1 MVKTIGQLLL
11 AGGSIYLA
19 LMLYLYFNQ
28 AKMIHLPDF
37 PSRQVSATPQHI
49 GLEYERVELT
59 TDDGVQL
66 EGWFLPAQQ
75 PRATLLFFHGNA
87 GNISHRLDSL
97 QLFHELGLAIF
108 IFDYRGYGNS
118 EGKPTEAGIYRDAET
133 AWRYLIE
140 TRGIP
145 SHEILLFGRS
155 FGGAVAAYLAERY
168 EALGLVLEST
178 FTSIPDLAAEL
189 YPWLPSRALARFHY
203 DTRSRLSKIEMPVL
217 VIHSPDDDIIPFS
230 QGRELYEQARE
241 PKSLLQ
247 INGSHNTGVLESRHA
262 YRDGWDGFII
272 DCIRHPEQ
280 VRTLQSTKPG
290 IDH

>member
-11 AGGSIYLA
+11 AGGLIYLA
-19 LMLYLYFNQ
+19 LMLYLYLNQ

-37 PSRQVSATPQHI
+37 PSRQISATPQQI

-59 TDDGVQL
+59 TDDGVHL

-97 QLFHELGLAIF
+97 QLFHELGLAVF

-140 TRGIP
+140 ARGIP
-145 SHEILLFGRS
+145 AHEILLFGRS
-155 FGGAVAAYLAERY
+155 FGGAVAAYLAERH

-189 YPWLPSRALARFHY
+189 YPWLPGRALARFHY
-203 DTRSRLSKIEMPVL
+203 DTRSRLPRIEMPVL
-217 VIHSPDDDIIPFS
+217 VIHSPQDDIIPFS
-230 QGRELYEQARE
+230 QGRELYELARE

-247 INGSHNTGVLESRHA
+247 INGSHNTGVHESRHA
-262 YRDGWDGFII
+262 YRKGWDEFII
-272 DCIRHPEQ
+272 HCNQHQEQ
-280 VRTLQSTKPG
+280 SLRLQ
-290 IDH
+290 